1 MDALFENL
9 LKTTVISSL
18 SICIVI
24 ILKTCLFKIFSKK
37 FNYYIWL
44 IILFRMLLFPI
55 SCSIEFTTKT
65 EESYTIIDNITN
77 FNNNHTNKNFTF
89 LFICIWII
97 GIVFCLTRVLI
108 KYVIFKNLIVD
119 TSFEVE
125 DENINRT
132 YRELLAELNIKNNIP
147 LRYTDELASPAGVG
161 LFKPYV
167 FLLDLPYDE
176 ENIYWILRHELIH
189 FKHRDILIKFIVVF
203 VKAIYWFNPFVYI
216 MSKKI
221 SSDCELCCD
230 ESVVNECSLTKKK
243 EYALTIL
250 HAIELSNLNNMGM
263 LVTEFKK
270 TNLEIRIKN
279 LDKKRG
285 RRGIVLAILI
295 FISSCFSFIDIS
307 AQAPIKKKI
316 LSENKSVSSSSGH
329 SFGTTD
335 YTYGTAP
342 PDVRKLYEEKCK
354 KLGKNP
360 RNSDK
365 IEISN
370 AYSTD
375 RLQ

>member
-1 MDALFENL
+1 MDTLFENL

-18 SICIVI
+18 GICILI

-55 SCSIEFTTKT
+55 SYSIEFTTKT
-65 EESYTIIDNITN
+65 EESYTLIDNITN

-89 LFICIWII
+89 LFVCIWII
-97 GIVFCLTRVLI
+97 GFAFCLSRLLI
-108 KYVIFKNLIVD
+108 KYVRFKDLIVD

-161 LFKPYV
+161 LFRPYV
-167 FLLDLPYDE
+167 FLLDLPYNK
-176 ENIYWILRHELIH
+176 ENVYWILKHELTH
-189 FKHRDILIKFIVVF
+189 FKHRDIFIKFIVVF
-203 VKAIYWFNPFVYI
+203 VKSLYWFNPFVYI
-216 MSKKI
+216 MSRKI
-221 SSDCELCCD
+221 NSDCELCCD
-230 ESVVNECSLTKKK
+230 ESVINECSPKKKK

-279 LDKKRG
+279 IGKKRG

-295 FISSCFSFIDIS
+295 FISSCFSFIDIN
-307 AQAPIKKKI
+307 AQAPINKKI
-316 LSENKSVSSSSGH
+316 LSENKGVSSSSGH
-329 SFGTTD
+329 TFGTTD
-335 YTYGTAP
+335 YTYATAP
-342 PDVRKLYEEKCK
+342 ANVRKIYEEKCK
-354 KLGKNP
+354 KIGKKP
-360 RNSDK
+360 KDSDK

-370 AYSTD
+370 AYST
-375 RLQ
+375 

>member
-1 MDALFENL
+1 MNALFENL

-18 SICIVI
+18 GICILI

-55 SCSIEFTTKT
+55 SCSIEITTKT
-65 EESYTIIDNITN
+65 EKSYTLIDNITN

-89 LFICIWII
+89 LFVCIWII
-97 GIVFCLTRVLI
+97 GAIFCISRVLI
-108 KYVIFKNLIVD
+108 KYVKFKNLIVD

-132 YRELLAELNIKNNIP
+132 YKNLLAELNIKNDIP

-167 FLLDLPYDE
+167 FLLDLPYNE
-176 ENIYWILRHELIH
+176 ENIYWILKHELTH

-203 VKAIYWFNPFVYI
+203 VKSIYWFNPFVYI
-216 MSKKI
+216 MSNRI

-230 ESVVNECSLTKKK
+230 ESVVNGCSPKKKK
-243 EYALTIL
+243 EYGLTIL
-250 HAIELSNLNNMGM
+250 HAIELSNLNNMGI

-279 LDKKRG
+279 LGKKRG
-285 RRGIVLAILI
+285 RRGIVFAILI
-295 FISSCFSFIDIS
+295 FISSCFSFIDIN
-307 AQAPIKKKI
+307 AQAPIRKKI
-316 LSENKSVSSSSGH
+316 PSENKNISSSSGH
-329 SFGTTD
+329 YFGTTD

-342 PDVRKLYEEKCK
+342 TEIRKLYEEKCK
-354 KLGKNP
+354 KIGKEP
-360 RNSDK
+360 KDSDK
-365 IEISN
+365 IELSN
-370 AYSTD
+370 
-375 RLQ
+375 